1 MVDEKTASPAE
12 REIRVLEIVGCFL
25 MFFAILLLIGV
36 DKAETTGDKV
46 TNLVSALILLTIGGG
61 MFWRGVVHHRRAWL
75 LPLVLFTSLA
85 VAAAL
90 VSFCLTKW
98 LPAGEVREEPA
109 VSEAETEEEP
119 DSEDTGPTFFLTRG
133 LEEAGAFLK
142 KVVKRVSLDQVKLF
156 AVIWFVAIAAVVWLV
171 RRKTVF
177 EGVTDR
183 KWWRDLRLWTA
194 VIMATQVIIYLLLGT
209 YTPKKGEKSSQGASG
224 EIHRSEALPG
234 GSEEH
239 PQQAQ

>member
-1 MVDEKTASPAE
+1 MVNEKSASPAE

-36 DKAETTGDKV
+36 TKAETTGDKV

-61 MFWRGVVHHRRAWL
+61 MFWRGVVRHQGRWL

-98 LPAGEVREEPA
+98 LGGGEVREEPA

-119 DSEDTGPTFFLTRG
+119 DSEDTGPTFFLARG

-142 KVVKRVSLDQVKLF
+142 KMVKRVSLDQVKLF
-156 AVIWFVAIAAVVWLV
+156 AVIWFVAIAGIVWLV

-209 YTPKKGEKSSQGASG
+209 YTPKKGEKSSQRKSS
-224 EIHRSEALPG
+224 EIHRSEGPSG
-234 GSEEH
+234 RGEENS
-239 PQQAQ
+239 QQAQ